1 MDEIPVWF
9 NIAGNFTVNPKGE
22 KTVHI
27 RAMDNDKNSD
37 DIDSDSYVSDSYVS
51 AGYVSDSYVSDD

>member
-9 NIAGNFTVNPKGE
+9 DIAGNFTINEIGD

-27 RAMDNDKNSD
+27 RGTSNEKIALPLS
-37 DIDSDSYVSDSYVS
+37 
-51 AGYVSDSYVSDD
+51 